1 MKLLLFKNYALNIV
15 FENVEN
21 VARLK
26 TLLILTLNVP
36 LPGFPTGA
44 GNMERGFFKI

>member
-1 MKLLLFKNYALNIV
+1 MKQLLFKNYALYIV

-21 VARLK
+21 VAHLK

-36 LPGFPTGA
+36 PPGFPTGA
-44 GNMERGFFKI
+44 ENMEGGFFKI